1 MYEGF
6 LMLLFQHA
14 VHEECSQVLG
24 GDLQLKNLAKTDF
37 EPKNVAE
44 LIERY
49 EAQESVQRQWEQ
61 NYYTQQKLDRQK
73 VPSVSLFPICILT

>member
-14 VHEECSQVLG
+14 VHECSQVSG
-24 GDLQLKNLAKTDF
+24 GDLQLKNPAKTDF

-49 EAQESVQRQWEQ
+49 EAQENVQQ
-61 NYYTQQKLDRQK
+61 
-73 VPSVSLFPICILT
+73 